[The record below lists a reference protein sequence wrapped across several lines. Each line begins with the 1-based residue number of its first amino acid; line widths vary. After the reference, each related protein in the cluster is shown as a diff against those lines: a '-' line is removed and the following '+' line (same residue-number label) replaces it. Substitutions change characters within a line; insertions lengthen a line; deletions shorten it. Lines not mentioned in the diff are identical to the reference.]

1 MRIATEYRFTST
13 EKHFEVLFMLFEIQR
28 IDIMTDKKKKED
40 SVSTDEMVRSLANI
54 IKNGMKLGRMTEKEQ
69 SDLQVNLIDHI
80 SNSPYYTAFYDYD
93 TKTIM
98 VETSY
103 FDPLICVDI
112 THDSIYFLPLTKKN
126 NKKRKRKK
134 KLCLTLT
141 FYNMKMKMFYL
152 NRLEDE
158 SGVSGT
164 GRVAQ
169 GFIFDNGK
177 VALTWLLEHPS
188 VTIYDNIGEV
198 RAIHS
203 HDGKTEIEMIPDFKR
218 AFNELKSFME
228 NFSLMENFS
237 ARAPVESA
245 AAKLLNKN

>member
-1 MRIATEYRFTST
+1 
-13 EKHFEVLFMLFEIQR
+13 
-28 IDIMTDKKKKED
+28 
-40 SVSTDEMVRSLANI
+40 MVRSLANI

-69 SDLQVNLIDHI
+69 SDFQANLIDHI

-103 FDPLICVDI
+103 FDPLICIDV
-112 THDSIYFLPLTKKN
+112 THDSIYFLPLTQKGYYQAFIKVIEFIMLDRKHKKQQRKKN
-126 NKKRKRKK
+126 SKKRKRKK
-134 KLCLTLT
+134 KLFLTLT
-141 FYNMKMKMFYL
+141 FYNKEMKMFYL

-245 AAKLLNKN
+245 AAKLLSKN